1 MNSAAFVLLAFM
13 LGAYVLLDGFDLGIA
28 TIAPLI
34 GRTEREREAAMR
46 AIGPFWSGNEVWLIA
61 AGGALFALF
70 PKAYASA
77 FSGFYLP
84 FAIVLWLLMF
94 RGIAMELHAHFPTK
108 VWRDFWD
115 FAFTASSALLV
126 LVFGVALGNLLR
138 GVPLDADGYFTGS
151 FGFLLNP
158 YALLIG
164 ATAVAALALHGA
176 TFASMRIDGTPGDRA
191 RGMIAPLALVAFAG
205 FAASTIATLAIR
217 WTHPP
222 ALWTIGLP
230 IVAIAALALA
240 VRASRGSR
248 GLEAFLASS
257 AFLAALFA
265 AAAATLYPMLL
276 PGYAGST
283 GIGIF
288 DAAPSIGALASA
300 VAVVAVGVVAVC
312 VYGSVV
318 LAPRFRE
325 KITVRLNP

>member
-1 MNSAAFVLLAFM
+1 
-13 LGAYVLLDGFDLGIA
+13 
-28 TIAPLI
+28 
-34 GRTEREREAAMR
+34 
-46 AIGPFWSGNEVWLIA
+46 
-61 AGGALFALF
+61 
-70 PKAYASA
+70 
-77 FSGFYLP
+77 
-84 FAIVLWLLMF
+84 
-94 RGIAMELHAHFPTK
+94 
-108 VWRDFWD
+108 
-115 FAFTASSALLV
+115 
-126 LVFGVALGNLLR
+126 
-138 GVPLDADGYFTGS
+138 
-151 FGFLLNP
+151 
-158 YALLIG
+158 
-164 ATAVAALALHGA
+164 
-176 TFASMRIDGTPGDRA
+176 MRIDGTPGDRA